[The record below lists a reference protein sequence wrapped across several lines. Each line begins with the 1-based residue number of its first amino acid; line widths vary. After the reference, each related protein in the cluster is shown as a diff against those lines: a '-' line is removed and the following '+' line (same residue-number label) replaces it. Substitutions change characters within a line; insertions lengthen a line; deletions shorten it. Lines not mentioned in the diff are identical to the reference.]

1 MIEERCK
8 FLSKLYLFNGIKI
21 LFRVNTRCVVNEQLK
36 FAKFFT
42 YKVLIHAFDNTFEE
56 SIPPVERKIGM
67 EKCRWKFIGLQFKL
81 DKLCRVE
88 MVRLNKNEFQG
99 CIIGLFINS
108 LTL

>member
-42 YKVLIHAFDNTFEE
+42 YKVLIHAFDNTFEG
-56 SIPPVERKIGM
+56 SK
-67 EKCRWKFIGLQFKL
+67 EKLVWKNVDGNLSGYN
-81 DKLCRVE
+81 
-88 MVRLNKNEFQG
+88 LN
-99 CIIGLFINS
+99 
-108 LTL
+108 